1 MDVADS
7 AQFVVER
14 SFAIVAEGASS
25 LRCSSRCGT
34 PGHGTLLGKAAVK
47 EP

>member
-14 SFAIVAEGASS
+14 SFAIVAEEE
-25 LRCSSRCGT
+25 LRRFVARVVAKRQATAPFCE
-34 PGHGTLLGKAAVK
+34 KQQ
-47 EP
+47 